1 MVNPISSDNP
11 PFYRQRWA
19 IYTIKVFNIQL
30 LKFNYIVFYYMR
42 AVLFPGQ
49 GSQYVG
55 MGCDFYEKY
64 DFVKKIFDKVDST
77 LGFSLSDFILNGP
90 EEKLKL
96 TQNTQPAIMTVGVSI
111 FEVLKKHFNITLK
124 DTIFFAG
131 HSLGEYTAL
140 VCSGSLTLE
149 KAAYLLN
156 ERGKAMQDAVPPD
169 QGAMLA
175 VLGVNLEEVEKEIIL
190 LPKNEL
196 CEIAN
201 DNCIGQVVV
210 SGTKIAIQTLKENL
224 KQKKK
229 KGIILPVSAPFH
241 CSLMEKASSSMKNK
255 IEKTA
260 FLKPNPSVISNV
272 TAKIETDI
280 NMIKSLLV
288 KQITSRVRWRESV
301 DYMIKEGV
309 TDFIEIGP
317 GKVLSGLVKKINK
330 NVKISN
336 INSLNDLK

>member
-1 MVNPISSDNP
+1 M
-11 PFYRQRWA
+11 
-19 IYTIKVFNIQL
+19 K
-30 LKFNYIVFYYMR
+30 

-55 MGCDFYEKY
+55 MGRDFYEKY
-64 DFVKKIFDKVDST
+64 DLVKKIFETVDST
-77 LGFSLSDFILNGP
+77 LEFPLSDFILNGP
-90 EEKLKL
+90 DEKLKL

-111 FEVLKKHFNITLK
+111 FEVLKKHFDINIKK
-124 DTIFFAG
+124 DANFFAG

-156 ERGKAMQDAVPPD
+156 ERGKAMQDAVPPN

-175 VLGVNLEEVEKEIIL
+175 VLGMNIEEVEKEINL

-201 DNCIGQVVV
+201 DNSNGQVVV
-210 SGTKIAIQTLKENL
+210 SGTKMAIETLKENL

-229 KGIILPVSAPFH
+229 KGIVLPVSAPFH
-241 CSLMEKASSSMKNK
+241 CSLMQKASSVMKDK
-255 IEKTA
+255 IENTN
-260 FLKPNPSVISNV
+260 FLKPSPDIISNV
-272 TAKIETDI
+272 TAKTETEV

-301 DYMIKEGV
+301 DYMIKRGV

-330 NVKISN
+330 NVKMSN
-336 INSLNDLK
+336 INSLDDLK